1 MRLVPLAPARSL
13 VTLLLPAALAACTEY
28 GLEKGEDPPVGG
40 GDTVDTGEPPVDS
53 EDTGDPLP
61 DETGEGETDIPPT
74 LVPCDQVAL
83 EALTWW
89 GSQPFAA
96 EPDPADGAGRAFWRT
111 DYEMTGWSTV
121 SMPDSGHN
129 PPGNDR
135 AYRGVF
141 HLDAVSEGIWVDL
154 QSDDGLWLWVN
165 GVAVGH
171 WGGGHLEEGCVND
184 EARCSVTN
192 TVAPVEVT
200 DLLVAGDN
208 LVAARVS
215 NAVDASY
222 FQLHARCEE

>member
-1 MRLVPLAPARSL
+1 M
-13 VTLLLPAALAACTEY
+13 
-28 GLEKGEDPPVGG
+28 
-40 GDTVDTGEPPVDS
+40 
-53 EDTGDPLP
+53 
-61 DETGEGETDIPPT
+61 
-74 LVPCDQVAL
+74 
-83 EALTWW
+83 
-89 GSQPFAA
+89 
-96 EPDPADGAGRAFWRT
+96 
-111 DYEMTGWSTV
+111 
-121 SMPDSGHN
+121 
-129 PPGNDR
+129 
-135 AYRGVF
+135 
-141 HLDAVSEGIWVDL
+141 DL

-171 WGGGHLEEGCVND
+171 WGGAWQEEGCVND